1 MKHQYKLKK
10 AKLTRKERK
19 AVEKAERK
27 KIEEQQKEQ
36 ELRYR
41 IIKSTQEVI
50 PIKDIYNG
58 VVITKDNR
66 YVKILE
72 FKPINFVYMS
82 NAAQNRIISTFASML
97 QAVPVSLQF
106 KAISKKADID
116 NTIASVKEY

>member
-58 VVITKDNR
+58 VVITIQTRPPHVDGQPVCKDSG
-66 YVKILE
+66 V
-72 FKPINFVYMS
+72 
-82 NAAQNRIISTFASML
+82 
-97 QAVPVSLQF
+97 
-106 KAISKKADID
+106 
-116 NTIASVKEY
+116 